1 MPRRSGSVTSSKGN
15 IDDGLSE
22 RHDPNVCF
30 GCVSIKYANLKKRH
44 YSESD
49 VFEPPGRKMTNQ
61 SDSSQDDAG
70 ANYTNEIRL
79 SVPSS
84 ASITSG
90 LKVFYDCIYVR
101 SGVHSN
107 SFIFNYDDYL

>member
-22 RHDPNVCF
+22 RHNPNVCF
-30 GCVSIKYANLKKRH
+30 GCVGIKFSNLKKRH

-70 ANYTNEIRL
+70 YTNEIRL
-79 SVPSS
+79 SVPSN
-84 ASITSG
+84 ASVTSG
-90 LKVFYDCIYVR
+90 LKLYNCILVMIDI
-101 SGVHSN
+101 SL
-107 SFIFNYDDYL
+107 YLNCNFL